1 MTLRAIRFCAFSQGE
16 VVRRQTEVYLFFR
29 RQWSSSPRGKSIQSQ
44 LKGGGRGEKLS
55 LCVESPVRISCEI
68 CKIMCEGDDRRRGT
82 RVCDEYCFK
91 RSDVA
96 TSEMCLYV
104 AFALGFLLT
113 MARQVNILGTI
124 PV

>member
-1 MTLRAIRFCAFSQGE
+1 MER
-16 VVRRQTEVYLFFR
+16 TEEE
-29 RQWSSSPRGKSIQSQ
+29 
-44 LKGGGRGEKLS
+44 GGGGAAEAFALRRI
-55 LCVESPVRISCEI
+55 PVRISCEI
-68 CKIMCEGDDRRRGT
+68 CKIMCEGDDRRRGKMGLR
-82 RVCDEYCFK
+82 RVFCFK

-113 MARQVNILGTI
+113 MARQVDVLGTI